1 MTRTLRSAS
10 SVVVEPA
17 TSSPKSRTCYD
28 PSVTCRVAGSSS
40 LKMEPMSEHSAWPCG
55 TAGEWSVLT
64 SHRRR
69 SGQPGIME
77 HLQVVVGYDRVL
89 TPAMSPIETSGNRAR
104 QLQRA
109 NWRACLPTASAI
121 LEDLSDPAFCMPDRK
136 SMKPLKKSTVRVVA
150 GLMTIPQ
157 VCLRRQGDALDR
169 IYGRA
174 RAGGRTGRRARISE
188 TGKGLISVSRYKLNT
203 ASD

>member
-1 MTRTLRSAS
+1 M
-10 SVVVEPA
+10 
-17 TSSPKSRTCYD
+17 
-28 PSVTCRVAGSSS
+28 
-40 LKMEPMSEHSAWPCG
+40 KMEPMSEHSAWPCG

-89 TPAMSPIETSGNRAR
+89 TPALSRIETSRNRAWQR
-104 QLQRA
+104 QRP

-174 RAGGRTGRRARISE
+174 RADGRTGRRARISGGGE
-188 TGKGLISVSRYKLNT
+188 GVNADTADTVLPHVPDNTILYWSVLLCHDTMHTTPARMEDHART
-203 ASD
+203 AWSI

>member
-1 MTRTLRSAS
+1 MTRTLRPAS

-69 SGQPGIME
+69 SGQPRIME

-121 LEDLSDPAFCMPDRK
+121 LEDLSDPAFCMPDRPK
-136 SMKPLKKSTVRVVA
+136 IDETAKKVNCTSCSGAHDDSAGVSTPSGRCPGPDLRPGA
-150 GLMTIPQ
+150 CGRTDGPSRAN
-157 VCLRRQGDALDR
+157 LRRR
-169 IYGRA
+169 GR
-174 RAGGRTGRRARISE
+174 G
-188 TGKGLISVSRYKLNT
+188 
-203 ASD
+203 